1 MSTKSRNTVIR
12 IALLVVLAL
21 VVCLIS
27 GCSQKNE
34 PAATA
39 TPEVTAAPTEAPA
52 EEATE
57 APTEEPTEAPTE
69 EPTEAPAEE
78 PTEAPTEEPTE
89 APTEEPTEAPTEAPA
104 EEPTDA
110 PAAETLNNAS
120 AEATEVPAE
129 EATEAPA
136 EEPTVA
142 PRVLLATVNGEEI
155 WSDNGNLNYAYEQY
169 VYAAQN
175 YGMDPT
181 EESTVGIIRSYSMLN
196 AVQTAL
202 IYQKAAELGLDTV
215 TDEDKAEM
223 TATAKEQ
230 WEEII
235 QQIIADQGVITEES
249 TDEEKAAAR
258 ADAEALLLTYGYNE
272 EIYVSAYIDD
282 ATNVLVENRV
292 RASLMNGKTVSDEEV
307 EAYYNDL
314 VQEDKEAYEG
324 QAAAYEFYTN
334 YYGQPSYYIPEG
346 FRSVLHIL
354 LPVDETL
361 LNDWKD
367 LSARLEEQKS
377 AEETEPTETEEA
389 APAETPAADAEAT
402 AEPTV
407 EPTAEPVTEEM
418 VKAAEQ
424 AILDSVK
431 STVDE
436 IKAKLEAGTSF
447 EDLIKEYGTDPGMQ
461 SEDGLANGYLIH
473 NDSIMYDSSF
483 KEAAMALEKIGDV
496 SEPVVGQYGVHIIQY
511 LKDIQGGPVELTD
524 ELKEQF
530 RATLQAEMENEVL
543 QNALSEWVAAAT
555 IEYTAEGEAWRIPE
569 EEPAEETA
577 SEEAA
582 TPTDAAAVE
591 DAATPTDATPA
602 K

>member
-1 MSTKSRNTVIR
+1 MSTKTRNTIVR

-39 TPEVTAAPTEAPA
+39 TPEVTVAPTEAPA

-57 APTEEPTEAPTE
+57 APAEEPTEAPTE
-69 EPTEAPAEE
+69 ESTEAPTEE
-78 PTEAPTEEPTE
+78 PTEEPTE

-104 EEPTDA
+104 EEPTEA
-110 PAAETLNNAS
+110 P
-120 AEATEVPAE
+120 
-129 EATEAPA
+129 TEAPA
-136 EEPTVA
+136 EEPTEEALNSASADVTEA
-142 PRVLLATVNGEEI
+142 PVEEPTEVPTETPPVLLATVNGEEI
-155 WSDNGNLNYAYEQY
+155 WSNNTDLLYAYDQY

-196 AVQTAL
+196 AVQSAL
-202 IYQKAAELGLDTV
+202 VKQKAAELGLDTV
-215 TDEDKAEM
+215 TDEDKAAM
-223 TATAKEQ
+223 AATAKEQ

-235 QQIIADQGVITEES
+235 QQIIADQGVITDES

-258 ADAEALLLTYGYNE
+258 ADAEAPLLAYGYTE
-272 EIYVSAYIDD
+272 EIYANEYTEVAAED
-282 ATNVLVENRV
+282 LVESRV
-292 RASLMNGKTVSDEEV
+292 RASLMNGKTISDEEV

-314 VQEDKEAYEG
+314 VQDDKEAYEG
-324 QAAAYEFYTN
+324 QVPTYEFYTS

-346 FRSVLHIL
+346 FRGVIHIL

-377 AEETEPTETEEA
+377 AQEAESTGTEEA
-389 APAETPAADAEAT
+389 APEETASADAEPT

-483 KEAAMALEKIGDV
+483 KDAAMALEKIGDV

-582 TPTDAAAVE
+582 TPTDVAAVE